1 MPSIASQVEVQAP
14 PGLENLPAHLH
25 RSEEG
30 DSDASIKAA
39 EEMKG
44 RLIQEVMSEVRK
56 DIDSKTAT
64 AVEALWQKGQ
74 KAMQH
79 MQQQHLSQT
88 EQLRGQLAACAES
101 YKNLERE
108 NALLRSSLE
117 ALMKHLT
124 TLFGTPQYMSPLSV
138 HMPKASPFFPP
149 SVPGTPAGPGTPS
162 NAPAFIATPMSAS
175 ARLPAA
181 STELPADQTHPAA
194 VQSTDDSDAEEVED
208 LLMPA
213 PAPATPRES
222 NSASSASCTEAA
234 SSTPSGGTGSEP
246 AIASALQ
253 PTTPPISSMPSAAT
267 APVFTLTLRRADTVP
282 VGLDVRGEESCLLVE
297 RVRAGGA
304 VEAWNRQCPGDGRE
318 IRPGDR
324 IININGAEDP
334 DAMRQECLTKFLLKM
349 TVLRGNGIV
358 PPQQPLCFAAGQLR
372 ADADEFRPQSWLNQ
386 ETESS

>member
-1 MPSIASQVEVQAP
+1 MPSMASQVEVQAP
-14 PGLENLPAHLH
+14 PGLENLPAHLR
-25 RSEEG
+25 RSEAG
-30 DSDASIKAA
+30 DSDVSRKAE
-39 EEMKG
+39 EEMKD

-101 YKNLERE
+101 YKTLERE

-124 TLFGTPQYMSPLSV
+124 TLFGTPQYMAPLSV
-138 HMPKASPFFPP
+138 QMPKVSPFIPP
-149 SVPGTPAGPGTPS
+149 SVPGTPAVPGTPS
-162 NAPAFIATPMSAS
+162 NAPAFISTPSATSAS
-175 ARLPAA
+175 ADIPTAQQPK
-181 STELPADQTHPAA
+181 TEAQLH
-194 VQSTDDSDAEEVED
+194 DDVAEDEEED

-213 PAPATPRES
+213 PSPATPRQS
-222 NSASSASCTEAA
+222 NSASSTSSTQAA
-234 SSTPSGGTGSEP
+234 RTTPSGGTGSDP
-246 AIASALQ
+246 ASTSVPK
-253 PTTPPISSMPSAAT
+253 PTTPPISSIASAGT

-282 VGLDVRGEESCLLVE
+282 VGLDVRGEDSCLLVE

-358 PPQQPLCFAAGQLR
+358 PPQEPICHAGGQLR
-372 ADADEFRPQSWLNQ
+372 ADADEFRPQSWLHQ
-386 ETESS
+386 DTESS